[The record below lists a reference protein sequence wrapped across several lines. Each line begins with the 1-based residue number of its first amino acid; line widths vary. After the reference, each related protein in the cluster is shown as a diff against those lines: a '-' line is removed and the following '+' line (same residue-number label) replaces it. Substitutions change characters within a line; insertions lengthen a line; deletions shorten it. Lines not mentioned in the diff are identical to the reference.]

1 MNGEKLVTYIEKA
14 LGGSTEAAL
23 SWKEYLEDTKDLPK
37 PTSEQIE
44 RVKSEIESSTLLSRT
59 AKTGWKIVP
68 FLSGRDLGE
77 KERTEEQKKA
87 YGHLTYIVLSEE
99 GKLIHEKGS
108 ADLSKVLPEQLL
120 KNAVTIEVPVFKGLE
135 IRVDTLS
142 FTEGSDLEK
151 SLKSV

>member
-1 MNGEKLVTYIEKA
+1 MNGEKLVTHIETILK
-14 LGGSTEAAL
+14 GAAPTPL

-37 PTSEQIE
+37 PTGEQMK
-44 RVKSEIESSTLLSRT
+44 RVKSEIEASTLLSRT

-77 KERTEEQKKA
+77 KEGSEEQKKK
-87 YGHLTYIVLSEE
+87 YGYLTYIVVNED
-99 GKLIHEKGS
+99 GKLVHEKGS

-135 IRVDTLS
+135 VRTDTLS